1 MTLDRRRFLAGTAL
15 ATAASAGCL
24 QADDSGGSESGNG
37 NGGTE
42 PTSAIP
48 EDPRVDEP
56 PYEIEEQP
64 ADREAWNELNLCA
77 NMSSESDLEFQP
89 VSAPRADL
97 LLSTADAA
105 DEAYAVR
112 ALTSADEVRAV
123 FDLESG
129 DSDTGSGEDPQDP
142 IDEIDFAENILL
154 VVESGFGSGSV
165 AHHWKRAER
174 TDRGLRLHGC
184 QTTPYE
190 RTDDITS
197 RHSVVRVE
205 RPENVEIARVS
216 LTVDEDRRVH
226 FNSTEDVVSVQA

>member
-15 ATAASAGCL
+15 ATVASAGCL
-24 QADDSGGSESGNG
+24 QADDRSGNGDG

-56 PYEIEEQP
+56 PYEIEAQP
-64 ADREAWNELNLCA
+64 NDRDEWNQLSLCS
-77 NMSSESDLEFQP
+77 NMSGDSDLEFQTVP
-89 VSAPRADL
+89 APRADL
-97 LLSTADAA
+97 LLSTADIE
-105 DEAYAVR
+105 DEVYAVR
-112 ALTSADEVRAV
+112 ALTSADEVREV
-123 FDLESG
+123 FELDA
-129 DSDTGSGEDPQDP
+129 DSDNGSGEDTQEP

-154 VVESGFGSGSV
+154 VVESGFGSGSI

-190 RTDDITS
+190 RTDDLTS

-205 RPENVEIARVS
+205 RPENVELARVS
-216 LTVDEDRRVH
+216 LTVGRERRVH
-226 FNSTEDVVSVQA
+226 FNSTEGVVSVTT